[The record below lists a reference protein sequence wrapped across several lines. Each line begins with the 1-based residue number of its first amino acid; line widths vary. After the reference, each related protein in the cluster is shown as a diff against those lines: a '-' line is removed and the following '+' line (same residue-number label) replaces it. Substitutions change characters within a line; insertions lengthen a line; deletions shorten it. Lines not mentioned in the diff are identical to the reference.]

1 MVGPMRSVVTEITV
15 AVTVTVPWPSFSLM
29 LLTVLAAERSAAI
42 TALDADSS
50 VDAIAIE
57 AEA

>member
-1 MVGPMRSVVTEITV
+1 MVGSMRSVVTETTV
-15 AVTVTVPWPSFSLM
+15 AVTVTVPWPSFSLI